1 MKKTMIAVA
10 LALASM
16 TANAAN
22 NPEDW
27 RVSYASVMEHYN
39 AGRLSQAYAELPRL
53 GLSGAQL
60 DVAWEAIKSGQTWTD
75 MGDFDKWLGENGNQN
90 PGNGNGN
97 GGNGNGGSNG
107 QPTSY
112 DKQQDAV
119 IDTKADKAALEADQ
133 KRQDDAL
140 ASEAAQRED
149 GDNRLNASIDQTKQA
164 IANESNIRNQ
174 KDQELQAQ
182 IDKKVSKDDFDASQ
196 QAQNDHINAV
206 QDAAQ
211 TANDRATA
219 LEGRADGT
227 EAAIRETNKQ
237 LEVTDARS
245 IDNAKRL
252 DGVEQVNDRQDGQ
265 IADNKAAI
273 EQEAKDRAAGDAAT
287 LQSANTYTDGAV
299 KSQADKQQ
307 LVDAAQDGQI
317 AGNTAAIAQEAKD
330 RAAGDAATLTAA
342 NTHTDKAVATEAA
355 ARADGDAKTL
365 KDANS
370 FTTGAVKAQAD
381 IQKGVDAKQDG
392 AIAANATAIK
402 TETAV
407 RSQQFNQ
414 LSSGVQQAQA
424 TGEYAHSRIDAANQ
438 NIEANRQAQNDHIN
452 AVQDAAQTANDRA
465 TALEGRADGTEAA
478 IRETNKQ
485 LEVTDARSIDNAKR
499 LDGVEQVND
508 RQDGQIADNKA
519 AIEQEAK
526 DRAAGDAATLQSANT
541 YTDGAVKSQAD
552 KQQLVD
558 AAQDGQIAGNTA
570 AIAQEAK
577 DRAAGDAA
585 TLTAANTHTDK
596 AVATEAAARADGDA
610 KTLKDANSFTTG
622 AVKAQADIQKGV
634 DAKQDGAIAAN
645 ATAIKTETAVRS
657 QQFNQLSSGVQ
668 QAQATGEYAHSRIDA
683 ANQNIEANRQAL
695 VNTNKRVAAN
705 TAQLANHEQRLT
717 SLEQQTNKGFSD
729 LKRQID
735 DNKKDANAGIAGV
748 AAIASIPQVTDK
760 QDFSIGAG
768 VGARGSEQALAV
780 GFSGRITDN
789 VVTKVAVSTDTQSGW
804 TVGAGVAVGW

>member
-53 GLSGAQL
+53 GLSGSQL
-60 DVAWEAIKSGQTWTD
+60 DSVWSAIQDGKTWSSWD
-75 MGDFDKWLGENGNQN
+75 DFNGWVNSNGN
-90 PGNGNGN
+90 NGNGN
-97 GGNGNGGSNG
+97 NGNGNGGSNG

-112 DKQQDAV
+112 DKKQDAV
-119 IDTKADKAALEADQ
+119 IDTKADKAAFEADQ

-140 ASEAAQRED
+140 ASEVAQRED

-182 IDKKVSKDDFDASQ
+182 IDTKVSKDDFDASQ

-211 TANDRATA
+211 TANDLATA

-227 EAAIRETNKQ
+227 EAAIRETNNQ

-252 DGVEQVNDRQDGQ
+252 DGVEQVNDRQDSQ

-342 NTHTDKAVATEAA
+342 NTHADKAVATEAA

-414 LSSGVQQAQA
+414 LSAGVQQAQA
-424 TGEYAHSRIDAANQ
+424 TGEYAHARIDAAN
-438 NIEANRQAQNDHIN
+438 A
-452 AVQDAAQTANDRA
+452 
-465 TALEGRADGTEAA
+465 
-478 IRETNKQ
+478 
-485 LEVTDARSIDNAKR
+485 
-499 LDGVEQVND
+499 
-508 RQDGQIADNKA
+508 
-519 AIEQEAK
+519 
-526 DRAAGDAATLQSANT
+526 
-541 YTDGAVKSQAD
+541 
-552 KQQLVD
+552 
-558 AAQDGQIAGNTA
+558 
-570 AIAQEAK
+570 
-577 DRAAGDAA
+577 
-585 TLTAANTHTDK
+585 
-596 AVATEAAARADGDA
+596 
-610 KTLKDANSFTTG
+610 
-622 AVKAQADIQKGV
+622 
-634 DAKQDGAIAAN
+634 
-645 ATAIKTETAVRS
+645 
-657 QQFNQLSSGVQ
+657 
-668 QAQATGEYAHSRIDA
+668 
-683 ANQNIEANRQAL
+683 NIEANRQAL
-695 VNTNKRVAAN
+695 ANTNKRVAAN

-760 QDFSIGAG
+760 QDFSVGAG

-804 TVGAGVAVGW
+804 TVGAGVSYGW

>member
-438 NIEANRQAQNDHIN
+438 NIEANRQA
-452 AVQDAAQTANDRA
+452 
-465 TALEGRADGTEAA
+465 
-478 IRETNKQ
+478 
-485 LEVTDARSIDNAKR
+485 
-499 LDGVEQVND
+499 
-508 RQDGQIADNKA
+508 
-519 AIEQEAK
+519 
-526 DRAAGDAATLQSANT
+526 
-541 YTDGAVKSQAD
+541 
-552 KQQLVD
+552 
-558 AAQDGQIAGNTA
+558 
-570 AIAQEAK
+570 
-577 DRAAGDAA
+577 
-585 TLTAANTHTDK
+585 
-596 AVATEAAARADGDA
+596 
-610 KTLKDANSFTTG
+610 
-622 AVKAQADIQKGV
+622 
-634 DAKQDGAIAAN
+634 
-645 ATAIKTETAVRS
+645 
-657 QQFNQLSSGVQ
+657 
-668 QAQATGEYAHSRIDA
+668 
-683 ANQNIEANRQAL
+683 L

>member
-53 GLSGAQL
+53 GLSGSQL
-60 DVAWEAIKSGQTWTD
+60 DSVWSAIQDGKTWSSWD
-75 MGDFDKWLGENGNQN
+75 DFNGWVNSNGN
-90 PGNGNGN
+90 NGNGN
-97 GGNGNGGSNG
+97 NGNGNGGSNG

-119 IDTKADKAALEADQ
+119 IDTKADKAAFEADQ

-140 ASEAAQRED
+140 ASEVAQRED

-182 IDKKVSKDDFDASQ
+182 IDTKVSKDDFDASQ

-211 TANDRATA
+211 TANDLATA

-227 EAAIRETNKQ
+227 EAAIRETNNQ

-252 DGVEQVNDRQDGQ
+252 DGVEQVNDRQDSQ

-342 NTHTDKAVATEAA
+342 NTHADKAVATEAA

-414 LSSGVQQAQA
+414 LSAGVQQAQA
-424 TGEYAHSRIDAANQ
+424 TGEYAHARIDAAN
-438 NIEANRQAQNDHIN
+438 A
-452 AVQDAAQTANDRA
+452 
-465 TALEGRADGTEAA
+465 
-478 IRETNKQ
+478 
-485 LEVTDARSIDNAKR
+485 
-499 LDGVEQVND
+499 
-508 RQDGQIADNKA
+508 
-519 AIEQEAK
+519 
-526 DRAAGDAATLQSANT
+526 
-541 YTDGAVKSQAD
+541 
-552 KQQLVD
+552 
-558 AAQDGQIAGNTA
+558 
-570 AIAQEAK
+570 
-577 DRAAGDAA
+577 
-585 TLTAANTHTDK
+585 
-596 AVATEAAARADGDA
+596 
-610 KTLKDANSFTTG
+610 
-622 AVKAQADIQKGV
+622 
-634 DAKQDGAIAAN
+634 
-645 ATAIKTETAVRS
+645 
-657 QQFNQLSSGVQ
+657 
-668 QAQATGEYAHSRIDA
+668 
-683 ANQNIEANRQAL
+683 NIEANRQAL
-695 VNTNKRVAAN
+695 ANTNKRVAAN

-760 QDFSIGAG
+760 QDFSVGAG

-804 TVGAGVAVGW
+804 TVGAGVSYGW

>member
-53 GLSGAQL
+53 GLSGSQL
-60 DVAWEAIKSGQTWTD
+60 DSVWSAIQDGKTWSSWD
-75 MGDFDKWLGENGNQN
+75 DFNGWVNSNGN
-90 PGNGNGN
+90 NGNGN
-97 GGNGNGGSNG
+97 NGNGNGGSNG

-119 IDTKADKAALEADQ
+119 IDTKADKAAFEADQ

-140 ASEAAQRED
+140 ASEVAQRED

-182 IDKKVSKDDFDASQ
+182 IDTKVSKDDFDASQ

-211 TANDRATA
+211 TANDLATA

-227 EAAIRETNKQ
+227 EAAIRETNNQ
-237 LEVTDARS
+237 LEVTEARS

-252 DGVEQVNDRQDGQ
+252 DGVEQVNDRQDSQ

-342 NTHTDKAVATEAA
+342 NTHADKAVATEAA

-414 LSSGVQQAQA
+414 LSAGVQQAQA
-424 TGEYAHSRIDAANQ
+424 TGEYAHARIDAAN
-438 NIEANRQAQNDHIN
+438 A
-452 AVQDAAQTANDRA
+452 
-465 TALEGRADGTEAA
+465 
-478 IRETNKQ
+478 
-485 LEVTDARSIDNAKR
+485 
-499 LDGVEQVND
+499 
-508 RQDGQIADNKA
+508 
-519 AIEQEAK
+519 
-526 DRAAGDAATLQSANT
+526 
-541 YTDGAVKSQAD
+541 
-552 KQQLVD
+552 
-558 AAQDGQIAGNTA
+558 
-570 AIAQEAK
+570 
-577 DRAAGDAA
+577 
-585 TLTAANTHTDK
+585 
-596 AVATEAAARADGDA
+596 
-610 KTLKDANSFTTG
+610 
-622 AVKAQADIQKGV
+622 
-634 DAKQDGAIAAN
+634 
-645 ATAIKTETAVRS
+645 
-657 QQFNQLSSGVQ
+657 
-668 QAQATGEYAHSRIDA
+668 
-683 ANQNIEANRQAL
+683 NIEANRQAL
-695 VNTNKRVAAN
+695 ANTNKRVAAN

-760 QDFSIGAG
+760 QDFSVGAG

-804 TVGAGVAVGW
+804 TVGAGVSYGW

>member
-75 MGDFDKWLGENGNQN
+75 MDDFDKWLGENGNQN

-342 NTHTDKAVATEAA
+342 NTHTDKAVASEAA
-355 ARADGDAKTL
+355 QREDGDNRLNASIDQT
-365 KDANS
+365 
-370 FTTGAVKAQAD
+370 
-381 IQKGVDAKQDG
+381 KQ
-392 AIAANATAIK
+392 AIANESNI
-402 TETAV
+402 
-407 RSQQFNQ
+407 RNQ
-414 LSSGVQQAQA
+414 KDQELQAQ
-424 TGEYAHSRIDAANQ
+424 IDKKVSKDDFDASQ
-438 NIEANRQAQNDHIN
+438 QAQNDHIN

>member
-53 GLSGAQL
+53 GLSGSQL
-60 DVAWEAIKSGQTWTD
+60 DSVWSAIQDGKTWSSWD
-75 MGDFDKWLGENGNQN
+75 DFNGWVNSNGN
-90 PGNGNGN
+90 NGNGN
-97 GGNGNGGSNG
+97 NGNGNGGSNG

-119 IDTKADKAALEADQ
+119 IDTKADKAAFEADQ

-140 ASEAAQRED
+140 ASEVAQRED

-182 IDKKVSKDDFDASQ
+182 IDTKVSKDDFDASQ

-211 TANDRATA
+211 TANDLATA

-227 EAAIRETNKQ
+227 EAAIRETNNQ

-252 DGVEQVNDRQDGQ
+252 DGVEQVNDRQDSQ

-342 NTHTDKAVATEAA
+342 NTHADKAVATEAA
-355 ARADGDAKTL
+355 ARADGDNRLNASIDQT
-365 KDANS
+365 
-370 FTTGAVKAQAD
+370 
-381 IQKGVDAKQDG
+381 KQ
-392 AIAANATAIK
+392 AIANESNI
-402 TETAV
+402 
-407 RSQQFNQ
+407 RNQ
-414 LSSGVQQAQA
+414 KDQELQAQ
-424 TGEYAHSRIDAANQ
+424 IDTKVSKDDFDASQ
-438 NIEANRQAQNDHIN
+438 QAQNDHIN
-452 AVQDAAQTANDRA
+452 AVQDAAQTANDLA

-478 IRETNKQ
+478 IRETNNQ

-508 RQDGQIADNKA
+508 RQDSQIADNKA

-585 TLTAANTHTDK
+585 TLTAANTHADK

-657 QQFNQLSSGVQ
+657 QQFNQLSAGVQ
-668 QAQATGEYAHSRIDA
+668 QAQATGEYAHARIDA
-683 ANQNIEANRQAL
+683 ANANIEANRQAL
-695 VNTNKRVAAN
+695 ANTNKRVAAN

-760 QDFSIGAG
+760 QDFSVGAG

-804 TVGAGVAVGW
+804 TVGAGVSYGW

>member
-75 MGDFDKWLGENGNQN
+75 MDDFDKWLGGNGNQN

-438 NIEANRQAQNDHIN
+438 NIEANH
-452 AVQDAAQTANDRA
+452 
-465 TALEGRADGTEAA
+465 
-478 IRETNKQ
+478 
-485 LEVTDARSIDNAKR
+485 
-499 LDGVEQVND
+499 
-508 RQDGQIADNKA
+508 
-519 AIEQEAK
+519 
-526 DRAAGDAATLQSANT
+526 
-541 YTDGAVKSQAD
+541 
-552 KQQLVD
+552 
-558 AAQDGQIAGNTA
+558 
-570 AIAQEAK
+570 
-577 DRAAGDAA
+577 
-585 TLTAANTHTDK
+585 
-596 AVATEAAARADGDA
+596 
-610 KTLKDANSFTTG
+610 
-622 AVKAQADIQKGV
+622 
-634 DAKQDGAIAAN
+634 
-645 ATAIKTETAVRS
+645 
-657 QQFNQLSSGVQ
+657 
-668 QAQATGEYAHSRIDA
+668 
-683 ANQNIEANRQAL
+683 QAL

>member
-75 MGDFDKWLGENGNQN
+75 MGDFDKWLGGNGNQN

-140 ASEAAQRED
+140 ASEAAQREG

-196 QAQNDHINAV
+196 
-206 QDAAQ
+206 
-211 TANDRATA
+211 
-219 LEGRADGT
+219 
-227 EAAIRETNKQ
+227 
-237 LEVTDARS
+237 
-245 IDNAKRL
+245 
-252 DGVEQVNDRQDGQ
+252 
-265 IADNKAAI
+265 
-273 EQEAKDRAAGDAAT
+273 
-287 LQSANTYTDGAV
+287 
-299 KSQADKQQ
+299 
-307 LVDAAQDGQI
+307 
-317 AGNTAAIAQEAKD
+317 
-330 RAAGDAATLTAA
+330 
-342 NTHTDKAVATEAA
+342 
-355 ARADGDAKTL
+355 
-365 KDANS
+365 
-370 FTTGAVKAQAD
+370 
-381 IQKGVDAKQDG
+381 
-392 AIAANATAIK
+392 
-402 TETAV
+402 
-407 RSQQFNQ
+407 
-414 LSSGVQQAQA
+414 
-424 TGEYAHSRIDAANQ
+424 
-438 NIEANRQAQNDHIN
+438 QAQNDHIN